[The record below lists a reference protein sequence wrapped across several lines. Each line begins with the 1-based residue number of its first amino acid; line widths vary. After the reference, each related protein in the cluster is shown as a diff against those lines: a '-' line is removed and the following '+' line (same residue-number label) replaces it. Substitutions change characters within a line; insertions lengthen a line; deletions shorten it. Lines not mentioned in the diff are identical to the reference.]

1 MIKIK
6 DCALIGGTFDPF
18 HNGHLHLIK
27 SLIATRKFDRLVVIP
42 AGDPYQ
48 KSGSALASNR
58 LAMAKLALKDET
70 VTISDCEIR
79 RAGPSYAIDTVK
91 EIKDLIPADQYT
103 WVIGSDAFAGLPSWE
118 RFDELTRLVD
128 FLVVVRPGAS
138 DVPVISGATFEIL
151 EIGALDISATE
162 LRNRLNRG
170 EDVGAF
176 LPADV
181 LSYIKEKHL
190 YGAA

>member
-1 MIKIK
+1 
-6 DCALIGGTFDPF
+6 
-18 HNGHLHLIK
+18 
-27 SLIATRKFDRLVVIP
+27 
-42 AGDPYQ
+42 
-48 KSGSALASNR
+48 
-58 LAMAKLALKDET
+58 MAKLALKNEA

-91 EIKDLIPADQYT
+91 EIRELIPAGQYT
-103 WVIGSDAFAGLPSWE
+103 WVIGSDAFAGLTSWE
-118 RFDELTRLVD
+118 RFEELTGMVE

-138 DVPVISGATFEIL
+138 DLPLISGARFESL

-162 LRNRLNRG
+162 LRSRLNRG
-170 EDVGAF
+170 EDVGAY
-176 LPADV
+176 LPAGV

>member
-6 DCALIGGTFDPF
+6 NCALFGGTFDPF

-27 SLIATRKFDRLVVIP
+27 SLLATRRFDNLVVIP

-48 KSGSALASNR
+48 KSGSAPASDR
-58 LAMAKLALKDET
+58 LAMAKLALQGEA
-70 VTISDCEIR
+70 VRISDCEVQR
-79 RAGPSYAIDTVK
+79 LGPSYAIDTVK
-91 EIKDLIPADQYT
+91 EIKDLIPADRYT

-118 RFDELTRLVD
+118 RFEELTSIVD
-128 FLVVVRPGAS
+128 FLVILRPGS
-138 DVPVISGATFEIL
+138 SEVLSIPGVIFQLL
-151 EIGALDISATE
+151 EIGAPEISATE
-162 LRNRLNRG
+162 LRNRLHRG

-176 LPADV
+176 LPAGV

>member
-6 DCALIGGTFDPF
+6 NCALFGGTFNPF
-18 HNGHLHLIK
+18 HNGHLHLIRT
-27 SLIATRKFDRLVVIP
+27 LLATKRFDSLVVIP

-48 KSGSALASNR
+48 KSGSAKASDR
-58 LAMAKLALKDET
+58 LAMAKLALQDEA

-91 EIKDLIPADQYT
+91 EIKDVIPADRYT
-103 WVIGSDAFAGLPSWE
+103 WVIGSDAFAGLRSWE
-118 RFDELTRLVD
+118 RFDELTSSVD
-128 FLVVVRPGAS
+128 FLVILRPGSS
-138 DVPVISGATFEIL
+138 DVPSIPGAKFEIL
-151 EIGALDISATE
+151 EIGALDISATD

-170 EDVGAF
+170 EEIGAF
-176 LPADV
+176 LPAGV

>member
-6 DCALIGGTFDPF
+6 NCALFGGTFDPF

-27 SLIATRKFDRLVVIP
+27 SLLASRKFDHLIVIP

-48 KSGSALASNR
+48 KSGSAPASDR
-58 LAMAKLALKDET
+58 LAMAKLALEDEA

-91 EIKDLIPADQYT
+91 EIKELIPADQYT
-103 WVIGSDAFAGLPSWE
+103 WVIGSDAFAGLTSWE
-118 RFDELTRLVD
+118 RFEELIGMVD

-138 DVPVISGATFEIL
+138 DLPLTSGARFELL

-162 LRNRLNRG
+162 LRSRLNRG
-170 EDVGAF
+170 EDVGAY
-176 LPADV
+176 LPAGV